1 MSEHNDDG
9 APKPIIQGVFSS
21 EKSMTIG
28 FGATKRRVKQNLYFY
43 VKEEDGKL
51 AVQSL
56 NANMAPTGAKTYIN
70 REELLKSYLPEPAVY
85 LNTVLPNMVS
95 MEQAVARG
103 DAARAK
109 GELYTAEYD
118 YQTALALN
126 EEHVRAVF
134 GLGLVY
140 LERGDDENAIKVF
153 HKLVK
158 IDAAFH
164 MDHKHLFN
172 EFGIKLRKR
181 KLYPQALKFYSRA
194 YHLSRQDD
202 HLLFNLS
209 RTLYEKGRPTIA
221 ARFLRK
227 ALAINPLF
235 EESRKFLQHLE
246 KKHPQTADA
255 DENAP
260 SKLDIDDHP
269 FNL

>member
-1 MSEHNDDG
+1 MSEPDASNQ
-9 APKPIIQGVFSS
+9 PTIQGVFSS
-21 EKSMTIG
+21 EKTMTIG
-28 FGATKRRVKQNLYFY
+28 FGATKRRVKQNVYSY

-51 AVQSL
+51 AVQPL
-56 NANMAPTGAKTYIN
+56 NDKMVPVGAKTYIS

-103 DAARAK
+103 DAARER

-118 YQTALALN
+118 YKTALDMN

-140 LERGDDENAIKVF
+140 LERGDDENAVKIF
-153 HKLVK
+153 QKLVK

-164 MDHKHLFN
+164 EDHKHLFN

-227 ALAINPLF
+227 SLAINPDF
-235 EESRKFLQHLE
+235 EESRQFLNHLE
-246 KKHPQTADA
+246 RKFPDA
-255 DENAP
+255 
-260 SKLDIDDHP
+260 SKTRLDLDDPP
-269 FNL
+269 FEE